1 MHTIVIAP
9 GSRVLLSTQ
18 LIVAEQPWPAP
29 RLRLQIRTDTD
40 RGVILDFG
48 DLDGLRFLASATR
61 ALLTSYRATQRL
73 GRRVSRPAPRAMGF

>member
-18 LIVAEQPWPAP
+18 LVVAEQPWPAP
-29 RLRLQIRTDTD
+29 RIRLQLRTDTD
-40 RGVILDFG
+40 SGVILDFG

-61 ALLTSYRATQRL
+61 ALLTNYRATQRL
-73 GRRVSRPAPRAMGF
+73 ARRVSRPAPRAMGF